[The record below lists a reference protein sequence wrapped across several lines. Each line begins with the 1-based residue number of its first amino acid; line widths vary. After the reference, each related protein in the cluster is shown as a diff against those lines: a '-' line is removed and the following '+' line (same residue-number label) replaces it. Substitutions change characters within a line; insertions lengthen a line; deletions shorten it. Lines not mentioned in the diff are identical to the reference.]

1 MRVAFATFGCK
12 INQYDTDRIRQDI
25 ERQGGTIV
33 PFDGDADVYVI
44 NTCSVTGKADYQCRQ
59 KIRSATRRAEG
70 AAVIVTGCYAEIRAE
85 EVRTMPGV
93 TLVVGNRDKSSIG
106 NVVSRYGIAQRKT
119 ASESGTVPLRTRT
132 VLKVQDGCD
141 NRCSYCIVPAARGG
155 SRSIPYADVL
165 RSFDAAVED
174 GSPEVV
180 VSGIHIGSFGN
191 DLHPAATLSTLLG
204 DLVQRRGEARIRLS
218 SIEPNEI
225 TPKIVS
231 LLGNGLCRH
240 LHMPLQSGDDDIL
253 RAMNRRYTASEYR
266 ALADSIAAQVPD
278 VCLGADVMVGFPG
291 EDDRAFENT
300 YRLIE
305 NSPLTHLHIFSYSP
319 RPGTPAAGM
328 DKKVADH
335 VKKERNER
343 LRTLGK
349 KKNLEFRK
357 RMIGRTVEVVE
368 ETEQGVTTMRTG
380 LSDNYVR
387 VTIENGVF
395 RNDSRPP
402 KVLVKDVNESGVI
415 GLDISN

>member
-12 INQYDTDRIRQDI
+12 INQYDTDRIRLDI

-70 AAVIVTGCYAEIRAE
+70 AVVIVTGCYAEISPE

-93 TLVVGNRDKSSIG
+93 TLVVGNRDKSAIG
-106 NVVSRYGIAQRKT
+106 DVVSRYGIAQRKT
-119 ASESGTVPLRTRT
+119 SSKSGTVPQRTRT

-141 NRCSYCIVPAARGG
+141 NRCSYCIVPSARGA
-155 SRSIPYADVL
+155 SRSVPYTEVL
-165 RSFDAAVED
+165 RSFDSAIKA

-191 DLHPAATLSTLLG
+191 DLTPATTLSTLLG

-225 TPKIVS
+225 TPEIVS
-231 LLGNGLCRH
+231 LLGSGLCRH
-240 LHMPLQSGDDDIL
+240 LHIPLQSGDDDIL
-253 RAMNRRYTASEYR
+253 KAMNRRYTASNYR
-266 ALADSIAAQVPD
+266 ALADSIAEQVPD
-278 VCLGADVMVGFPG
+278 VCLGADIMVGFPG

-305 NSPLTHLHIFSYSP
+305 RSPLTHLHIFSYSP

-328 DKKVADH
+328 DNQVAGQ

-343 LRTLGK
+343 LRALGK

-357 RMIGRTVEVVE
+357 RMIGRIVEVVE
-368 ETEQGVTTMRTG
+368 EIEQGVTTMRSG
-380 LSDNYVR
+380 LSDNYAR
-387 VTIENGVF
+387 VTIENGNF
-395 RNDSRPP
+395 RNVSRPI
-402 KVLVKDVNESGVI
+402 KVLVKDVNESGLI
-415 GLDISN
+415 GHEVSN